1 MASQDSN
8 LFKPLKIGN
17 VETKHRIIM
26 TSLTRYR
33 AEDDHTHNT
42 KLATAYYSQRAS
54 IPGTLIMTEGTII
67 SARGSGLGNSP
78 GMWTAAQIQAWK
90 EIVSGVHKRGSFI
103 FSQLFACGPMAAP
116 ELAEKEGFEI
126 VGPSAI
132 PVTDGAHMTPREM
145 TEIEILSSIDDFAQA
160 AKNAIFAGFDGVELH
175 ASYGTLIDQFVQ
187 DVSNHRAD
195 GWGGSV
201 ERRSRYAIE
210 VFKAVGKEIG
220 IGRVGIR
227 FSPWGTYL
235 SMGMEDPTE
244 QYTYLIAELA
254 KLGIQH
260 LHLVE
265 PRVDGIFDVES
276 SKSNA
281 ALVDTWMKHTDA
293 PIILS
298 GGYTPADAAK
308 MVDETY
314 AGKNVL
320 VGFGRPFTSNPDLV
334 YRIKHG
340 IGFTPYSR
348 DTFYAVKSKVG
359 YADWPFSQE
368 FLAATE

>member
-1 MASQDSN
+1 
-8 LFKPLKIGN
+8 
-17 VETKHRIIM
+17 M

-42 KLATAYYSQRAS
+42 ELARAYYSQRAS
-54 IPGTLIMTEGTII
+54 EPGTLIMTEGTLI

-78 GMWTAAQIQAWK
+78 GMWTSTHVAAWK
-90 EIVSGVHKRGSFI
+90 EIVQGVHEKGSFI
-103 FSQLFACGPMAAP
+103 FAQLFAAGRMASP
-116 ELAEKEGFEI
+116 EVAEKEGFDV

-132 PVTDGAHMTPREM
+132 PVTDGAHVTPREL
-145 TEIEILSSIDDFAQA
+145 TETEVWSFIDDFVQA
-160 AKNAIFAGFDGVELH
+160 AKHAIEAGFDGVELH
-175 ASYGTLIDQFVQ
+175 ASYGTLIDQFIQ
-187 DVSNHRAD
+187 DVSNQPTD
-195 GWGGSV
+195 DWGGSV
-201 ERRSRYAIE
+201 EKRSKFALE
-210 VFKAVGKEIG
+210 VVKAVGKEIG
-220 IGRVGIR
+220 FGRVGIR

-235 SMGMEDPTE
+235 SMGMADPTE
-244 QYTYLIAELA
+244 QYAYLVAELA

-276 SKSNA
+276 SNSNT
-281 ALVDTWMKHTDA
+281 ALIETWMKHTEA

-298 GGYTPADAAK
+298 GGYTPLDAAK
-308 MVDETY
+308 LVDEMY

-320 VGFGRPFTSNPDLV
+320 IGFGRPFTSNPDLV
-334 YRIKHG
+334 FRIKHG

-359 YADWPFSQE
+359 YADWSFSTE
-368 FLAATE
+368 YLAARE